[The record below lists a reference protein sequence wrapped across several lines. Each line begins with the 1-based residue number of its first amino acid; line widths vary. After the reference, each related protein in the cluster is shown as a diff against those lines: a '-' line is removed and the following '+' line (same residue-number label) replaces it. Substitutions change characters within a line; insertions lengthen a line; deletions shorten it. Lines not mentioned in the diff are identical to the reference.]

1 LLHFPLND
9 CGLKFLGVA
18 PPPERAIGV
27 AQAPKMRPGGFQL
40 LDDSQQVADRSRQTI
55 EPVSILL
62 RNFS

>member
-1 LLHFPLND
+1 
-9 CGLKFLGVA
+9 
-18 PPPERAIGV
+18 
-27 AQAPKMRPGGFQL
+27 MRPGGFQL